1 MDDLDDLSDVDS
13 SDEAAGPS
21 AREVDAA
28 AERDDHDHDHDYGG
42 DDDGDDADDGA
53 DGADLGASTA
63 GAKRPRLLDD
73 PALKL
78 HLSKIRGASATI
90 TTSSS
95 ATAKAVPEEED
106 DDDDESQHALVIA
119 SNRHLVSLGH
129 EVHRT
134 HLELR
139 RLYHPKFPELEELLT
154 DPYQYRAAVGTI
166 RNEMDVASRITS
178 TNNDGRRGGAMGG
191 GGRAG
196 TREEDGN
203 DDDDD
208 DDRARM
214 MLTSNQVITISVAGS
229 TTSGRAL
236 SDDELRMVDDACA
249 YMDELRNARDALVK
263 YVEERAGRWC
273 PSVSALIGPS
283 LAARLLGCV
292 GGLGE
297 LCRVPACNLH
307 LLGKRR
313 GGGSSSYGG
322 GGGDG
327 LATRARDVHAGYLVE
342 CDLVASLPKYLCM
355 RAVKAV
361 AGKLALAI
369 RSDHVNV
376 ECGRTRSS
384 DVGRR
389 LREELV
395 AKFAK
400 WEEPDKAQVVKAL
413 PK

>member
-1 MDDLDDLSDVDS
+1 MTMADALLDDLDDLSDVDS
-13 SDEAAGPS
+13 SDEMAGPS
-21 AREVDAA
+21 TQEGG
-28 AERDDHDHDHDYGG
+28 EGTGHDDYQYGGDGG
-42 DDDGDDADDGA
+42 DDDVDHDDDDAGRN
-53 DGADLGASTA
+53 ASSA
-63 GAKRPRLLDD
+63 GVRRPRLLDD

-78 HLSKIRGASATI
+78 HISSIRGTI
-90 TTSSS
+90 ALPVAAAAAISTSSTAES
-95 ATAKAVPEEED
+95 AAAEED
-106 DDDDESQHALVIA
+106 DDDEVQHALVIA
-119 SNRHLVSLGH
+119 SNKHLVSVGH
-129 EVHRT
+129 EIHRT

-139 RLYHPKFPELEELLT
+139 RLYHPKFPELEELLVE
-154 DPYQYRAAVGTI
+154 PFQYRAAVGTI

-178 TNNDGRRGGAMGG
+178 SNDGRASMGDGG
-191 GGRAG
+191 GGGKMG
-196 TREEDGN
+196 TNID
-203 DDDDD
+203 
-208 DDRARM
+208 M

-229 TTSGRAL
+229 TTSGRML
-236 SDDELRMVDDACA
+236 SDDELRTVDDTCE
-249 YMDELRNARDALVK
+249 YMDDLRETRDLLIE
-263 YVEERAGRWC
+263 YVEKRAGRWC

-283 LAARLLGCV
+283 LAAKLLGCV

-307 LLGKRR
+307 LLGKKRR
-313 GGGSSSYGG
+313 GSSSAGA
-322 GGGDG
+322 GGDG
-327 LATRARDVHAGYLVE
+327 MATRARDAHAGYLME
-342 CDLVASLPKYLCM
+342 CDLVASLPKYLGM

-376 ECGRTRSS
+376 ECGRARSS

-400 WEEPDKAQVVKAL
+400 WEEPDRAQVVKAL